1 MDRNTITGFVLIFAV
16 VLAFQWWKAPSV
28 EQIQEQQRIA
38 DSLRV
43 ATRISDS
50 LELLA
55 LKDPTVVNTPTQPAV
70 QLPDSLANLR
80 NQVTFGAFAGAA
92 GGEDGAVFLENDVMA
107 LTFSKKGGK
116 IIKAELKDYQVLVA
130 DSLFN
135 DVKAPL
141 YLLNDI
147 KNKFEYYLPVAGAAG
162 GQVNTADLYFTAEQE
177 GNTVVFRAD
186 AGQGR
191 YFEQRYT
198 LTEQDGYNLD
208 YDIAFEGLDKGVF
221 PLGTNEIQLHWVNH
235 LNKLEKNVDYERS
248 YSTVYFKYADDDVDY
263 CSCRGD
269 DVEDTDGEAVKWV
282 APTNQFFTSALIAD
296 NAFGRA
302 RLETKVPE
310 ETSSDLKTVVADVYL
325 PVADQQRFGMSMYIG
340 PNDFDRLAA
349 YEMDLTEVIPYGT
362 SILGT
367 VNRWIIRPLFN
378 FLLMIFG
385 SEGITI
391 IALTLLIKLALYPLT
406 YKMLYSQSKMAA
418 LKPQIAK
425 VKAKHPDDA
434 QAAQMETMKMY
445 REFGVNPLGGCLP
458 IAMQM
463 PIWIALYRFFP
474 ANIDFRQA
482 EFLWADDLSS
492 YDVIAQLPFSLPF
505 GYGDHVSLFTI
516 LWALAT
522 VIYSVYN
529 TRHLDM
535 NAQMNP
541 MMKYMQYFM
550 PVMFLF
556 FFNSYA
562 AGLTCYLFFSSLVN
576 IAQTVITKNYIIDKD
591 KILVDLEA
599 YKKKP
604 KKKGGFGARLEEAMK
619 QQQALQAEK
628 AKGGTGSKR
637 KPRR

>member
-16 VLAFQWWKAPSV
+16 VLAFQWWKAPTV
-28 EQIQEQQRIA
+28 EQIQEQQRIT
-38 DSLRV
+38 DSIRV
-43 ATRISDS
+43 ATRIADS
-50 LELLA
+50 LEQLA
-55 LKDPTVVNTPTQPAV
+55 LVDPTVATPANIPPAEAV
-70 QLPDSLANLR
+70 PDSLQNLR
-80 NQVTFGAFAGAA
+80 NRVTYGAFASAA
-92 GGEDGAVFLENDVMA
+92 SGEDGTVFLENDVMA
-107 LTFSKKGGK
+107 ITFTKRGGK
-116 IIKAELKDYQVLVA
+116 ITRVELKDYQVLVA

-147 KNKFEYYLPVAGAAG
+147 KNKFEYYLPVADAAG
-162 GQVNTADLYFTAEQE
+162 GKVSTGDLVFDAQQQ

-198 LTEQDGYNLD
+198 LTEPDGYNLD

-221 PLGTNEIQLHWVNH
+221 PLGTSEIQLHWVNH

-269 DVEDTDGEAVKWV
+269 DVEDTEGEAVKWV

-296 NAFGRA
+296 NSFGRA
-302 RLETKVPE
+302 RLETQVPE
-310 ETSSDLKTVVADVYL
+310 EPSSDLKTVVSDIYL
-325 PVADQQRFGMSMYIG
+325 PVADQQRFGMAMYIG

-349 YEMDLTEVIPYGT
+349 YDMDLTEVIPYGS

-378 FLLMIFG
+378 LLLLLFS

-445 REFGVNPLGGCLP
+445 REFGVNPLGGCFP
-458 IAMQM
+458 IALQM

-516 LWALAT
+516 LWALST

-576 IAQTVITKNYIIDKD
+576 IAQTVVTKNYIIDRD
-591 KILVDLEA
+591 KILADLEA

-628 AKGGTGSKR
+628 AKGGGKR

>member
-28 EQIQEQQRIA
+28 EEIQEQQRYA

-43 ATRISDS
+43 ANRIADS
-50 LELLA
+50 LELIA
-55 LKDPTVVNTPTQPAV
+55 LSDPTVITTPTQPTAAV
-70 QLPDSLANLR
+70 PDSLADLR
-80 NQVTFGAFAGAA
+80 NQVTYGAFAPAA
-92 GGEDGAVFLENDVMA
+92 RGEDGLVYLENDVMSI
-107 LTFSKKGGK
+107 TFAKKGGR
-116 IIKAELKDYQVLVA
+116 ITSVELKDYQVLVA

-135 DVKAPL
+135 DVKVPL

-147 KNKFEYYLPVAGAAG
+147 KNQFAYYLPVAGAAG
-162 GQVNTADLYFTAEQE
+162 GQVSTGDLYFDAEQQ
-177 GNTVVFRAD
+177 GNSVVFRAD

-198 LTEQDGYNLD
+198 LTAQDGYNLD

-235 LNKLEKNVDYERS
+235 LNKLEKNVDYERT

-263 CSCRGD
+263 CSCRSD
-269 DVEDTDGEAVKWV
+269 DVEDTDGEPVKWV

-296 NAFGRA
+296 NSFGRA

-310 ETSSDLKTVVADVYL
+310 ETSSDLKTIISDIYL
-325 PVADQQRFGMSMYIG
+325 PVADQQRFGMSLYIG

-349 YEMDLTEVIPYGT
+349 YDLDLTEVIPYGT

-385 SEGITI
+385 GEGITI

-406 YKMLYSQSKMAA
+406 YKMLHSQSKMAA

-529 TRHLDM
+529 TKHLDM

-591 KILVDLEA
+591 KILKDLEA

-628 AKGGTGSKR
+628 KEGGSKR